1 MRAKRCSRWVLCMAL
16 LASACNLRDDR
27 SLSPTE
33 PASPVP
39 PPAPAS
45 SPSAGS
51 LSSLSQNYT
60 VRASTTESSLLCD
73 PRGELSFSQTILI
86 QLRVNGEAKTGEAT
100 VARSSTGE
108 VSQFRGTVDSYT
120 FNLPLVGE
128 GQGSG
133 LCGGGPRHE
142 TLHMR
147 FRGPNHD
154 GCQGFSGWIETA
166 YDSAIGAFRETFSQ
180 ESC

>member
-1 MRAKRCSRWVLCMAL
+1 MRG
-16 LASACNLRDDR
+16 DDR

-33 PASPVP
+33 PASPP
-39 PPAPAS
+39 PPSPAS

-51 LSSLSQNYT
+51 LASLSHDYT
-60 VRASTTESSLLCD
+60 ILATTTESSLLCD
-73 PRGELSFSQTILI
+73 PRGALSFSQTIVI

-100 VARSSTGE
+100 VVRNSTGE
-108 VSQFRGTVDSYT
+108 VSHFRGTVENYSFD
-120 FNLPLVGE
+120 LPLVDE
-128 GQGSG
+128 TQGSG

-147 FRGPNHD
+147 FMGPNHD
-154 GCQGFSGWIETA
+154 GCQGFSGSIETR
-166 YDSAIGAFRETFSQ
+166 YDSAVGEFREAFRQ